1 LLILTFPYIDGIVI
15 FRLLLYLQVDVV
27 LGKFKDCFMWEGVEG
42 DDSVKYWRFAAFF
55 NQ

>member
-1 LLILTFPYIDGIVI
+1 
-15 FRLLLYLQVDVV
+15 VDVV